1 MKNLYQILILGW
13 GWLLLAACTPFSQA
27 PATFTPPSDSV
38 ILTEVIAVT
47 VPVVTVA
54 PTETATA
61 TPFVTIAPP
70 TPENCNTGWSWATGP
85 DEPEFAQVVQKMMA
99 TAQIS
104 GTVRVSTYGEND
116 GCGRY
121 HAMSTDFTF
130 TIPVPDP
137 TNEAALAPQAE
148 ALLQLAQTANQDE
161 TRPAPNFGN
170 LEIAFTNDSQRCYWR
185 HSGAEWNIRCE
196 GNE

>member
-1 MKNLYQILILGW
+1 MKKCYQMLILGW
-13 GWLLLAACTPFSQA
+13 GWLLLVACTPFAQT
-27 PATFTPPSDSV
+27 PATLTPLPDPATPTAL
-38 ILTEVIAVT
+38 IPATI
-47 VPVVTVA
+47 PVLTVA
-54 PTETATA
+54 PTATV
-61 TPFVTIAPP
+61 TPPVTVAPP
-70 TPENCNTGWSWATGP
+70 TPENCSTGWSWATGP
-85 DEPEFAQVVQKMMA
+85 DEPGFAQVVQEMMA

-137 TNEAALAPQAE
+137 TDEAALGPQAE
-148 ALLQLAQTANQDE
+148 ALLQLAQSANQDE

-170 LEIAFTNDSQRCYWR
+170 LEIVFVNEAQYCTWHKTSNK
-185 HSGAEWNIRCE
+185 WNIWCE
-196 GNE
+196 EAE

>member
-1 MKNLYQILILGW
+1 MKKCYQMLILGW
-13 GWLLLAACTPFSQA
+13 GWLLLVACTPFAQT
-27 PATFTPPSDSV
+27 PATLTPLPDPATPTPLSPAT
-38 ILTEVIAVT
+38 I
-47 VPVVTVA
+47 PVLTVA

-61 TPFVTIAPP
+61 APPVTVVPP

-85 DEPEFAQVVQKMMA
+85 DEPQFAQVVQTMMA

-130 TIPVPDP
+130 SIPVPDP
-137 TNEAALAPQAE
+137 TDEAALAPQAE

-161 TRPAPNFGN
+161 TRPDPNFGN
-170 LEIAFTNDSQRCYWR
+170 LEIVFTNDSQRCYWR
-185 HSGAEWNIRCE
+185 RSGAEWNIRCE